1 MAIQAE
7 DYRWPRSTT
16 GIESEIR
23 EELIVEFYE
32 R

>member
-7 DYRWPRSTT
+7 DYRWPLSTS
-16 GIESEIR
+16 GIESDIR
-23 EELIVEFYE
+23 EKLIVEFYA